1 MLKHVWKH
9 VDHRSMSPA
18 EKAALK
24 KRLTEHKRKLQQAM
38 AAVNQSL
45 GALAGRG
52 RKKKR

>member
-9 VDHRSMSPA
+9 VDHQSMSPKDK
-18 EKAALK
+18 EALK
-24 KRLTEHKRKLQQAM
+24 KRLLARKRELQQAM

-45 GALAGRG
+45 SALSR